1 MVDRGAA
8 EGFSEPTA
16 PPRHV
21 ATARCNQVFYS
32 ADGGATYRWDHAQR
46 HPRADAAA
54 RAHGAISGYRVGHTV
69 AAHVLA
75 NDADSEGDI
84 DPWSVGVVVP
94 GALGVAAPRAAPTRA
109 RLTTGPQPRAST
121 WPSMRCATGSCSA
134 PQQSS

>member
-1 MVDRGAA
+1 MADRGAA

-54 RAHGAISGYRVGHTV
+54 RAHGAISGYRAGF
-69 AAHVLA
+69 
-75 NDADSEGDI
+75 DSTAQARFL
-84 DPWSVGVVVP
+84 VVVSD
-94 GALGVAAPRAAPTRA
+94 GARWT
-109 RLTTGPQPRAST
+109 
-121 WPSMRCATGSCSA
+121 ATLSPA
-134 PQQSS
+134 FTVD